1 MGRKVALIALALFLL
16 QGTSIVL
23 AQPVITIAP
32 DSPEVSNCFPF
43 GVYQDGGNIW
53 VPYTL
58 FFYQNVPAFNLQVG
72 TVVAFDLGAPNDVD
86 IQLQIDM
93 ATHDGAPWASTAESS
108 AFTTI
113 VTNTQTPAN
122 PRGNDVLGDFELQ
135 FTAEAPYSFPGGNLI
150 IRFSNPS
157 ASYQTDS
164 TCTQV
169 LHVGTSADT
178 SGYFIARGYRDSDG
192 VAPWDGDSS
201 QNEIGAFQIGA
212 AAQQQLTGIPTVSL
226 FGIMLLAALLA
237 GAGLMV
243 LRLR

>member
-1 MGRKVALIALALFLL
+1 MGRKVALIALALSLL

-32 DSPEVSNCFPF
+32 DSPEISNCFPF
-43 GVYQDGGNIW
+43 GGYASGGNIW
-53 VPYTL
+53 VPYHL
-58 FFYQNVPAFNLQVG
+58 FFYQNIPAFNLQVG
-72 TVVAFDLGAPNDVD
+72 DVVAFDLGAPNDAD

-93 ATHDGAPWASTAESS
+93 ATHDGAPWSSTAESS
-108 AFTTI
+108 PFTTI

-122 PRGNDVLGDFELQ
+122 PRGNDILGDFELQ

-169 LHVGTSADT
+169 LHVGTSTDT
-178 SGYFIARGYRDSDG
+178 SGYFIARVYRDSDG
-192 VAPWDGDSS
+192 VAPWDGDSDLVD
-201 QNEIGAFQIGA
+201 IGAFQVGA
-212 AAQQQLTGIPTVSL
+212 GQQQQLTGIPTVSL
-226 FGIMLLAALLA
+226 FGIMLLAALIA
-237 GAGLMV
+237 GGGLIF